1 MTETYNWHEA
11 YKSALLETDWTKIQD
26 RILASEAALHD
37 RKRELALDHGG
48 TPEERQAIESSLNG
62 LKVLR
67 KDVAIWL
74 ESGRAG

>member
-11 YKSALLETDWTKIQD
+11 YKSALLETDWTKMQE
-26 RILASEAALHD
+26 RIHAAETALHD
-37 RKRELALDHGG
+37 RKHEFALDHGG
-48 TPEERQAIESSLNG
+48 TPQENQAIEDALNG

-74 ESGRAG
+74 DSGRAG